1 MSIKGAMTSLMHSK
15 KLDLQPLYLSVV
27 LKLPLKVNYTAGV

>member
-1 MSIKGAMTSLMHSK
+1 MCFDVTAQSKMSE
-15 KLDLQPLYLSVV
+15 LQPLHFGVV